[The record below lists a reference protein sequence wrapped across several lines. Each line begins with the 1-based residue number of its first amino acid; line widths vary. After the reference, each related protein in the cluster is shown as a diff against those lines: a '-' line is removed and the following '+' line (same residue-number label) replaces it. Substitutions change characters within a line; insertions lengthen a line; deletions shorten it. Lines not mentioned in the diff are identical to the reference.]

1 MPDRVKSRFSLEDPV
16 QVNSRESCFRGWYA
30 SNTDSSFAPRLALIV
45 ENIEY
50 PVLWNLARPDVADA
64 FNNPNLINCGFV
76 TRFESPKSDQCA
88 KLVVHASRGD
98 EVLDE
103 VLCTRASSTS
113 CQLAADLG
121 TATYREWLAIKE
133 PMFFWSDQ
141 ELEDRISM
149 FTYQPVISVILT
161 VHNAEAYF
169 LYWCIQSVR
178 RQRYPHWELCI
189 VYDRSCDDRTVKYLQ
204 SIAANDS
211 RIRAIS
217 LKSSAGV
224 ATALNAGLANATGDF
239 VLFLHHDDEVHP
251 SALLEVVRRLNRAA
265 HVDLIY
271 SDEDRIDDVG
281 ALSQPTFKSDFD
293 FDMFL
298 AFNYVGGLTAMRRG
312 IVLGLRGFRSECDG
326 AQEWDLLLR
335 VAETIG
341 LSAIDHIQKPLYH
354 RRMRAR
360 SALGFGLA
368 TKSTMVVSEHI
379 ERTGKKATAE
389 PNLFYRS
396 MRVRY
401 LPARDTR
408 AAIVLRAEDGIF
420 QVSTI
425 AESCG
430 RLIARFYELIG
441 CSLRPVTLALATRVI
456 AREPDV
462 SMAIIQGREG
472 SYLRRGREFAPIIS
486 LSEMSEDVFVFVNWP
501 LETVNHAFLDELVAQ
516 AMRDDCGLVTGLSLN
531 SNGLTLHTGLL
542 RKPGGDLMD
551 PFAGIPF
558 SQQGG
563 YIGQLGAV
571 RQVEGITDEFF
582 AVKRA
587 HLCAV
592 GGLHAVT
599 GSHMSRLVRRLA
611 KNAKDQGL
619 KILVTPYAVATF
631 DQAPQRL
638 PIESVC
644 SNGSTGICINPNVMD
659 FKDLDGALRKAHLQ
673 S

>member
-1 MPDRVKSRFSLEDPV
+1 
-16 QVNSRESCFRGWYA
+16 
-30 SNTDSSFAPRLALIV
+30 
-45 ENIEY
+45 
-50 PVLWNLARPDVADA
+50 
-64 FNNPNLINCGFV
+64 
-76 TRFESPKSDQCA
+76 
-88 KLVVHASRGD
+88 
-98 EVLDE
+98 
-103 VLCTRASSTS
+103 
-113 CQLAADLG
+113 
-121 TATYREWLAIKE
+121 
-133 PMFFWSDQ
+133 
-141 ELEDRISM
+141 
-149 FTYQPVISVILT
+149 
-161 VHNAEAYF
+161 
-169 LYWCIQSVR
+169 
-178 RQRYPHWELCI
+178 
-189 VYDRSCDDRTVKYLQ
+189 
-204 SIAANDS
+204 
-211 RIRAIS
+211 
-217 LKSSAGV
+217 
-224 ATALNAGLANATGDF
+224 LNAGLANATGDF
-239 VLFLHHDDEVHP
+239 VLFLHHDDELHP
-251 SALLEVVRRLNRAA
+251 SALLEVVRRLNRADQ
-265 HVDLIY
+265 VDLIY

-281 ALSQPTFKSDFD
+281 TLSQPTFKSDFD

-298 AFNYVGGLTAMRRG
+298 AFNYLGGLTAMRRE

-335 VAETIG
+335 FAETIG

-354 RRMRAR
+354 RRMRTP

-368 TKSTMVVSEHI
+368 TKSSMVVSEHI

-396 MRVRY
+396 MRMRY

-408 AAIVLRAEDGIF
+408 AAIVLRTEDGIF

-430 RLIARFYELIG
+430 GLITRFYELIG
-441 CSLRPVTLALATRVI
+441 CSLRQATLALASRVI

-462 SMAIIQGREG
+462 SMRIIEGEEG

-563 YIGQLGAV
+563 YIGQPRAV
-571 RQVEGITDEFF
+571 REVEGITDEFF

-592 GGLHAVT
+592 GGLRAVT
-599 GSHMSRLVRRLA
+599 GSHMSRLVRKLA

-631 DQAPQRL
+631 DQALQRL

-644 SNGSTGICINPNVMD
+644 SNGSTGICMNPNVMD